1 MCSPEGANK
10 QIYSGKAS
18 SPASGEDR
26 AAAACGQR
34 IAYITGR
41 KSPNGTYAQ
50 VRNEKG
56 ELKHVITILEKN
68 HAQHRK
74 IIEWVAK
81 KIDAKEYDPWTDVHG
96 KKDSIM
102 KEWAAKHE

>member
-1 MCSPEGANK
+1 M
-10 QIYSGKAS
+10 
-18 SPASGEDR
+18 
-26 AAAACGQR
+26 
-34 IAYITGR
+34 
-41 KSPNGTYAQ
+41 
-50 VRNEKG
+50 
-56 ELKHVITILEKN
+56 ITILEKN